1 MLEEMKISK
10 KKKNNNNSNLK
21 ENPKLLVFP
30 LHKKGTV
37 PISPLYNSDTNNKS
51 EIISTL
57 REFMNFST
65 KEKIVPYPREELVQ
79 ITETYNKTT
88 PNLTTQ
94 KSQIVN
100 TIETKITKKPNF
112 EKEKITKQKTIA
124 QLNLSIMNLTNKIL
138 HMKNEYEKNLSE
150 NYKSNEQSMKII
162 FNQEKIRHE
171 QTHFDN
177 DIPILRSEVNGLKT
191 NLNNLTEQ
199 NHLFELQNFKIETE
213 IKIMLE
219 DIKKMNILLDS
230 FSKENNQLAYQII
243 QFKNKNHE
251 LRMKVEEQT
260 NHNVKFYKNINSL
273 ISIK

>member
-1 MLEEMKISK
+1 MLEEMKITKQK
-10 KKKNNNNSNLK
+10 KKNNSNLK

-30 LHKKGTV
+30 LHKKGAV
-37 PISPLYNSDTNNKS
+37 PISPLYNSDTNTQS
-51 EIISTL
+51 DILSTL
-57 REFMNFST
+57 KEFMNFTT
-65 KEKIVPYPREELVQ
+65 KEKIIPCPREELVQ
-79 ITETYNKTT
+79 ITEPYNKTT

-94 KSQIVN
+94 KSQIVK
-100 TIETKITKKPNF
+100 TIEKKITKRPNF
-112 EKEKITKQKTIA
+112 EKEKLTKQKAIA

-191 NLNNLTEQ
+191 NLNNLSEQ
-199 NHLFELQNFKIETE
+199 NHLFELQNFKIKTE

-230 FSKENNQLAYQII
+230 LSKENNQLAYQII

-251 LRMKVEEQT
+251 LRMKVEEQA
-260 NHNVKFYKNINSL
+260 NHNMKFYTNINSL

>member
-1 MLEEMKISK
+1 M
-10 KKKNNNNSNLK
+10 K

-100 TIETKITKKPNF
+100 TIETKITKK
-112 EKEKITKQKTIA
+112 TKFRKGKNNKT
-124 QLNLSIMNLTNKIL
+124 
-138 HMKNEYEKNLSE
+138 KNYSP
-150 NYKSNEQSMKII
+150 
-162 FNQEKIRHE
+162 
-171 QTHFDN
+171 T
-177 DIPILRSEVNGLKT
+177 
-191 NLNNLTEQ
+191 
-199 NHLFELQNFKIETE
+199 
-213 IKIMLE
+213 
-219 DIKKMNILLDS
+219 
-230 FSKENNQLAYQII
+230 
-243 QFKNKNHE
+243 
-251 LRMKVEEQT
+251 
-260 NHNVKFYKNINSL
+260 
-273 ISIK
+273 

>member
-1 MLEEMKISK
+1 
-10 KKKNNNNSNLK
+10 
-21 ENPKLLVFP
+21 
-30 LHKKGTV
+30 
-37 PISPLYNSDTNNKS
+37 
-51 EIISTL
+51 
-57 REFMNFST
+57 
-65 KEKIVPYPREELVQ
+65 
-79 ITETYNKTT
+79 
-88 PNLTTQ
+88 
-94 KSQIVN
+94 
-100 TIETKITKKPNF
+100 
-112 EKEKITKQKTIA
+112 
-124 QLNLSIMNLTNKIL
+124 MNLTNKIL

-191 NLNNLTEQ
+191 NINNLTEQ